1 VQQVQQRRGRRR
13 LPKLSANGRRGE
25 TVPPP
30 LQPPLQAVM
39 TRLLALLAAIG

>member
-1 VQQVQQRRGRRR
+1 
-13 LPKLSANGRRGE
+13 
-25 TVPPP
+25 VPPP